1 MPDLAPWLPLLAIP
15 FDAEVEPTPEVDALR
30 PEFRRERTHELAT
43 QFLVRMLMMPTLLAI
58 DDAHWIDDASH
69 QLLLQ
74 LVRDP
79 LPKPWLVCV
88 AHRPTEVPVLGDLGE
103 SIVVAPLE
111 AEDATQL
118 ALAAARDQPLS
129 EETIRAVATRSGM
142 NPLFVQEL
150 VAAALAGAGPD
161 ELPETIEA
169 LLTERIDSLEPT
181 DRLLLRYASVFGA
194 SFDLELLAE
203 VLEGERV
210 DPSDTSRWER
220 LEEFVT
226 REDELRFSFR
236 HDLFRAAA
244 YEGLS
249 YQRRSAIHGRVA
261 ELLEERG
268 GPEASPDLLSLHYLR
283 ASRWAEAW
291 THARAAGLNAQS
303 RYANVVA
310 AELYE
315 RALEAAQHLPGL
327 DARAVADV
335 DESLGDV
342 SELFASYQRA
352 GEAYAAALER
362 SEEPH
367 DRARLLLKSGVVHER
382 LGRYEDAI
390 ERYDR
395 ALALL
400 PGDQDSIDLQ
410 VELELAVAG
419 VRQRQGRLE
428 DTVEWGLR
436 AAEHAE
442 AAGLRKELAHAFYLL
457 DLVCTR
463 LGRPEERYRTGALP
477 IFREIGDLVGQ
488 AKVLNNLGLGAY
500 EESRWNEALEF
511 YRQSADA
518 CRRSGDVISGATVAN
533 NTAEILADQGRLD
546 DAVELF
552 TEARRVMQAG
562 RYPIGALIATT
573 NLGRASARA
582 GRFDEGL
589 ELLEDARSGL
599 AEIGAVAFALDAAT
613 WIVEALVLAGRYQ
626 EALER
631 AAAALEAA
639 VDVPGSEP
647 VVARLERSLGYALVQ
662 ARRKAEAPP
671 HFATSSELARAHRL
685 DYELALTLKAVADTA
700 GDAAAAAEAEQLFER
715 LGVVRVP
722 TPPLP

>member
-1 MPDLAPWLPLLAIP
+1 
-15 FDAEVEPTPEVDALR
+15 
-30 PEFRRERTHELAT
+30 
-43 QFLVRMLMMPTLLAI
+43 
-58 DDAHWIDDASH
+58 
-69 QLLLQ
+69 
-74 LVRDP
+74 
-79 LPKPWLVCV
+79 
-88 AHRPTEVPVLGDLGE
+88 
-103 SIVVAPLE
+103 
-111 AEDATQL
+111 
-118 ALAAARDQPLS
+118 
-129 EETIRAVATRSGM
+129 M

-194 SFDLELLAE
+194 SFDLALLAE
-203 VLEGERV
+203 ALEGERV
-210 DPSDTSRWER
+210 DPSDAARWER
-220 LEEFVT
+220 LTEFV
-226 REDELRFSFR
+226 RAEDESHFSFR

-249 YQRRSAIHGRVA
+249 YRRRSAIHGRVA
-261 ELLEERG
+261 ELLEQRG
-268 GPEASPDLLSLHYLR
+268 GPDASPDLLSLHYLR
-283 ASRWAEAW
+283 AGRWSEAW
-291 THARAAGLNAQS
+291 AHARAAGLNAQA
-303 RYANVVA
+303 RHANVVA

-315 RALEAAQHLPGL
+315 RALEAAQHLPDL
-327 DARAVADV
+327 DARAVTDV
-335 DESLGDV
+335 HEALGDV
-342 SELFASYQRA
+342 CELFASYQRA
-352 GEAYAAALER
+352 SEAYAAALAG
-362 SEEPH
+362 SDEPH

-382 LGRYEDAI
+382 LGEYEHAI
-390 ERYDR
+390 GRYDR

-400 PGDQDSIDLQ
+400 PGDLDSADLQ
-410 VELELAVAG
+410 VELELAIAG

-428 DTVEWGLR
+428 DTVEWATR

-442 AAGLRKELAHAFYLL
+442 VAGLRKELAHSFYLL

-500 EESRWNEALEF
+500 EESRWGDALDF

-518 CRRSGDVISGATVAN
+518 CRQSGDVISGATVAN
-533 NTAEILADQGRLD
+533 NTAEILADQGKLD

-562 RYPIGALIATT
+562 RYPIGAMIATT
-573 NLGRASARA
+573 NLGRAAARA

-589 ELLEDARSGL
+589 ELLEEARSGL
-599 AEIGAVAFALDAAT
+599 AGIGAVAFELDADT

-631 AAAALEAA
+631 SARALEVAA
-639 VDVPGSEP
+639 DVPGSEP
-647 VVARLERSLGYALVQ
+647 VVTRLERSLGYALVQ
-662 ARRKAEAPP
+662 ARRKDEAPR
-671 HFATSSELARAHRL
+671 HFATSIELARAQGL
-685 DYELALTLKAVADTA
+685 DYELAVTLKAVADTA
-700 GDAAAAAEAEQLFER
+700 GDIAAAAEAERLFER
-715 LGVVRVP
+715 LGVVSVP